1 MNSSLSL
8 FEKMSEISGLM
19 AEAAQANDWD
29 KLSQLESQV
38 AAMRNELAD
47 RDRQAPRANMALSE
61 GERRRKAELIKR
73 ILADDREVRRHTEPW
88 MEDVRK
94 LLGGNSRGRAMR
106 AAYGAIA
113 D

>member
-1 MNSSLSL
+1 MNSSLTL
-8 FEKMSEISGLM
+8 YEKMSEISARM

-29 KLSQLESQV
+29 QLGQLESQV
-38 AAMRNELAD
+38 AAMRNELMT
-47 RDRQAPRANMALSE
+47 RDWQAPRTNAVLSE
-61 GERRRKAELIKR
+61 DERRRKAELIKR

-106 AAYGAIA
+106 VAYGAIA